1 MRILLLDQYS
11 DRGGGQGMLLQT
23 LCAVRRRGWNALVGL
38 PGGGPL
44 FEQVHGLGFR
54 TARIECGRRSTPGF
68 VAEMP
73 KLARQI
79 GELAARFQPRL
90 LYLNGPRLLPAA
102 ALARVQTPALFH
114 AHIRIGSIPQRWLA
128 GAAARELNASVVAVS
143 ESVAAAWRP
152 FGKVSVVHNAVAGP
166 GRPRAARSDG
176 PPRIG
181 CIGRISPEKGQ
192 REFLEVARRIL
203 RTIPDA
209 RFFVFGAALFG
220 DAAAERY
227 EEEVRAEAADLPV
240 EFPGWVDDV
249 YDALN
254 HLDLLLVPSVWPE
267 PAGLVILEAFA
278 AGVPVIAFRV
288 GGIPEFLD
296 QLAGNVE
303 EMATMA
309 LQILSDPVRHRV
321 LAEQGREI
329 WRTRFHPRRYYREIT
344 EIILRAASEN
354 R

>member
-1 MRILLLDQYS
+1 M
-11 DRGGGQGMLLQT
+11 
-23 LCAVRRRGWNALVGL
+23 
-38 PGGGPL
+38 

-54 TARIECGRRSTPGF
+54 TARIECGRGSTPRFLAG
-68 VAEMP
+68 MP
-73 KLARQI
+73 KLAGQI
-79 GELAARFQPRL
+79 AELAARVQPRL
-90 LYLNGPRLLPAA
+90 VYVNGPRLLPAA
-102 ALARVQTPALFH
+102 ALARLQAPVLFH
-114 AHIRIGSIPQRWLA
+114 AHIRIASIPQRWLA
-128 GAAARELNASVVAVS
+128 GAAVGALNASVVAVS

-152 FGKVSVVHNAVAGP
+152 FGQVAVVHNAVAGP
-166 GRPRAARSDG
+166 ARPRSERPDG

-203 RTIPDA
+203 REIPDA
-209 RFFVFGAALFG
+209 RFFVYGAPLFG
-220 DAAAERY
+220 DAAAGRY
-227 EEEVRAEAADLPV
+227 EDEVRAEAEDLPV

-249 YDALN
+249 YDALTN
-254 HLDLLLVPSVWPE
+254 LDLLLVPSVWPE

-296 QLAGNVE
+296 QLAGNAA

-309 LQILSDPVRHRV
+309 VRILSDPDRYRA
-321 LAEQGREI
+321 LAEAGREA
-329 WRTRFHPRRYYREIT
+329 WRTRFHPRRYHREIA
-344 EIILRAASEN
+344 ELILRAAGGS